1 MNHFKYILI
10 TLLLTLASSLSQAA
24 TSVGEVT
31 LVIGEVSAM
40 RPDGSSL
47 LMKRGELIYAG
58 DVLET
63 SGGGHVHVRFVDGAL
78 VSVRPS
84 SRLVIEQYEESAGSP
99 VAIKFKVEKGVIRSI
114 TGKWGQAN
122 PEKFRLNTPVAAIGV
137 KGTDFVVKVDGD
149 ATQAAVFT
157 GSIAMSALTPECAQ
171 TLGPCDTANTL
182 TLASDMK
189 GVMLK
194 LVPQQSS
201 SPVLAPAVDLL
212 VQRTQIQQAG
222 AGNQAAPDTRI
233 AESTSRAAMVAE
245 KMIDPKPM
253 VWLHN
258 RFDWNVPS
266 HTISQRFTEALAA
279 GLRPVVGNFFISLYR
294 DETLLKLYQPNATN
308 QVSFSLKS
316 VSAVYEP
323 GVATGRPTEIA
334 RISDATFNVDFAR
347 STYSTH
353 LDVSSPYAGDT
364 VINMVGRIDGTGRFV
379 DNNVNTSV
387 AGALSQNGKE
397 AGYMFN
403 QAIGLGNLSGLT
415 LWGQ

>member
-1 MNHFKYILI
+1 MNHFKHILI
-10 TLLLTLASSLSQAA
+10 TLLLTLASGLSQAA

-40 RPDGSSL
+40 RLDGSSL
-47 LMKRGELIYAG
+47 PMKRGELIYAG

-63 SGGGHVHVRFVDGAL
+63 ADGGHVHVRFVDGAL

-84 SRLVIEQYEESAGSP
+84 SRLVIEQYEESAGIR
-99 VAIKFKVEKGVIRSI
+99 VAIKFKVEKGVVRSI

-137 KGTDFVVKVDGD
+137 KGTDFVVKVDGE
-149 ATQAAVFT
+149 ATRAAVFT
-157 GSIAMSALTPECAQ
+157 GAIAMSALTPECAQ
-171 TLGPCDTANTL
+171 TFGPCDTANTL
-182 TLASDMK
+182 TLAADMK
-189 GVMLK
+189 GVMLQ
-194 LVPQQSS
+194 LAPQQSS

-212 VQRTQIQQAG
+212 VQRIQSQQAG

-233 AESTSRAAMVAE
+233 AESTARAAMVAE

-279 GLRPVVGNFFISLYR
+279 GLQPVVGNFFISLYR

-316 VSAVYEP
+316 ASAVYQP
-323 GVATGRPTEIA
+323 RIATGLPSEIA
-334 RISDATFNVDFAR
+334 SVSGASFKADFAN
-347 STYSTH
+347 SA
-353 LDVSSPYAGDT
+353 YATTLSLSAPSIGDT
-364 VINMVGRIDGTGRFV
+364 VINMAGRIDGAGRFV

-387 AGALSQNGKE
+387 SGALSQNGKE